1 MKNLPH
7 KMSLARIYCGLPV
20 RCLRLRQLQRSA
32 VKLTATVPPRE
43 SDPPRRW
50 IASGV
55 ADRDKLAAKPVP
67 KHDWNRAVSEAEK
80 IVGYPTSFLSLRW
93 LLSDEIANV
102 ALHLR
107 KLVGSN
113 HPLLRTAKILIYNG
127 KNNMQ
132 AWGLIVL
139 LISKAV
145 GHAPT
150 IPDLE
155 QDKSAGVLQSQRGL
169 AEITEMIRTAHL
181 VHQGLVN
188 LQPLA
193 NAGNE
198 LGSDS
203 DTIFGNKIA
212 LLSGDYLLG
221 NACLQLAGLRNQSLI
236 ELISSAVR
244 DLAESNF
251 FGERDQQNNPLP
263 SRPVESAV
271 RATGSGTEVDLSFG
285 DTVDNT
291 QPLSLAGVMG
301 NPEKE
306 WALRHILGAGS
317 LLGKS
322 CQGAMMLAGQ
332 PEALQRRGY
341 MFGKHL
347 SLAWQ
352 ACIDL
357 EPFGSEQLP
366 SGGRF
371 SLVSAPVLFHL
382 DHDPTLYDE
391 IQKGLVSVDNIDFAK
406 VHARVLH
413 GPGPERTRA
422 LQKKHSLA
430 AMAVLNELPPSDAR
444 TALQNIIL
452 AMQDI

>member
-1 MKNLPH
+1 
-7 KMSLARIYCGLPV
+7 MSLSRIYGLQA
-20 RCLRLRQLQRSA
+20 RLRMQLQRSG
-32 VKLTATVPPRE
+32 VKVFGCGRWLEVLDGQRCTFATT
-43 SDPPRRW
+43 RW
-50 IASGV
+50 CH
-55 ADRDKLAAKPVP
+55 DKLAPKPVP
-67 KHDWNRAVSEAEK
+67 KQDWNRAVSEAEK

-132 AWGLIVL
+132 TWGLIVL

-150 IPDLE
+150 VPDLE

-169 AEITEMIRTAHL
+169 AEITEMIRTAQL
-181 VHQGLVN
+181 VHQGMVN
-188 LQPLA
+188 LQPLVD
-193 NAGNE
+193 AGNE
-198 LGSDS
+198 LGNDS

-221 NACLQLAGLRNQSLI
+221 NACLQLAGLRNQALI

-251 FGERDQQNNPLP
+251 VGVRDLQNNPLP
-263 SRPVESAV
+263 SKPLARPPGEGANMD
-271 RATGSGTEVDLSFG
+271 GSDVDLSFG
-285 DTVDNT
+285 DLVDNT

-301 NPEKE
+301 DPEKE
-306 WALRHILGAGS
+306 WSLRHILGAGT

-332 PEALQRRGY
+332 SETLQRQGY

-357 EPFGSEQLP
+357 EPFSSDQLP

-382 DHDPTLYDE
+382 EHDPSLYAE
-391 IQKGLVSVDNIDFAK
+391 IEKGLESIENVNYAAI
-406 VHARVLH
+406 HAAVLK
-413 GPGPERTRA
+413 GPGLERTRV
-422 LQKKHSLA
+422 LQRKHSQA
-430 AMAVLNELPPSDAR
+430 AMNVLNELPPSDAR
-444 TALQNIIL
+444 TALQNIII

>member
-1 MKNLPH
+1 
-7 KMSLARIYCGLPV
+7 MSLARIYGLQA
-20 RCLRLRQLQRSA
+20 RLRTQLQKSV
-32 VKLTATVPPRE
+32 VKLSTNISTPQLE
-43 SDPPRRW
+43 SVPRRY
-50 IASGV
+50 IASGLV
-55 ADRDKLAAKPVP
+55 LHDKLAPKAVP

-150 IPDLE
+150 VPDLE

-188 LQPLA
+188 LQPLDG
-193 NAGNE
+193 AGNE
-198 LGSDS
+198 LGNDS

-221 NACLQLAGLRNQSLI
+221 NACLQLAGLRNQPLI

-263 SRPVESAV
+263 SRPLESPV
-271 RATGSGTEVDLSFG
+271 ATGNGSNGTNVDLSFG
-285 DTVDNT
+285 DMIDNT

-332 PEALQRRGY
+332 SEALQRRGY

-357 EPFGSEQLP
+357 EPFNSDQLP

-382 DHDPTLYDE
+382 DHDPALYSE
-391 IQKGLVSVDNIDFAK
+391 IEKGLVSIDNVDFAK
-406 VHARVLH
+406 IHAAVLK
-413 GPGPERTRA
+413 GPGLERTRE

-430 AMAVLNELPPSDAR
+430 AMDVLNELPPSDAR

>member
-1 MKNLPH
+1 
-7 KMSLARIYCGLPV
+7 MSLSRVYGMQA
-20 RCLRLRQLQRSA
+20 RLRTQLQKSA
-32 VKLTATVPPRE
+32 INVASTSPAPLVLE
-43 SDPPRRW
+43 SAAHRRW
-50 IASGV
+50 IASGTV
-55 ADRDKLAAKPVP
+55 CHEKLAAKPVQ

-113 HPLLRTAKILIYNG
+113 HPLLRTAKVLIYNG
-127 KNNMQ
+127 KSNMQ

-139 LISKAV
+139 LVSKAV

-188 LQPLA
+188 LQPMV

-198 LGSDS
+198 LGNDT

-244 DLAESNF
+244 DLTESSF
-251 FGERDQQNNPLP
+251 FGERDVQNNALP
-263 SRPVESAV
+263 SRPLE
-271 RATGSGTEVDLSFG
+271 RAGSEASVSSGMEVDLSFG
-285 DTVDNT
+285 DMVDNT

-306 WALRHILGAGS
+306 WSLRHILGAGS

-322 CQGAMMLAGQ
+322 CQGTIMLAGQ
-332 PEALQRRGY
+332 PESLQRQGY

-357 EPFGSEQLP
+357 EPFSSDQLP
-366 SGGRF
+366 PGGRF

-382 DHDPTLYDE
+382 DHEPSLYAE
-391 IQKGLVSVDNIDFAK
+391 IEKGSESVENIDYAK
-406 VHARVLH
+406 VHAAVMR
-413 GPGPERTRA
+413 GPGLEKTRA
-422 LQKKHSLA
+422 LQKRHSLA
-430 AMAVLNELPPSDAR
+430 ALTVLQEFPSSDAR
-444 TALQNIIL
+444 TALQNIIF

>member
-1 MKNLPH
+1 
-7 KMSLARIYCGLPV
+7 MSLCRIYNLQGH
-20 RCLRLRQLQRSA
+20 LRA
-32 VKLTATVPPRE
+32 VGKSLGSGPYLGKKTLNAIPTVPQLRVL
-43 SDPPRRW
+43 S
-50 IASGV
+50 STSLV
-55 ADRDKLAAKPVP
+55 RDKQTTVTAAKPVQ
-67 KHDWNRAVSEAEK
+67 KQHDWNRAVSEAEK

-113 HPLLRTAKILIYNG
+113 HPLLKTAKVLIYNG

-139 LISKAV
+139 LISKAA
-145 GHAPT
+145 GHAPS

-155 QDKSAGVLQSQRGL
+155 QDKSAGVLHSQRAL
-169 AEITEMIRTAHL
+169 AEVTEMIRTSHL

-198 LGSDS
+198 LSGESEM
-203 DTIFGNKIA
+203 IFGNKIA

-221 NACLQLAGLRNQSLI
+221 NACLQLAGLRNQELI
-236 ELISSAVR
+236 ELIASALR

-251 FGERDQQNNPLP
+251 IGDRDQQNNPLP
-263 SRPVESAV
+263 SQPIQRKE
-271 RATGSGTEVDLSFG
+271 RVDEQLDCTDLGFG
-285 DTVDNT
+285 DLEDNI
-291 QPLSLAGVMG
+291 QPMRIQDVLG

-306 WALRHILGAGS
+306 WSLRHILGAGS

-322 CQGAMMLAGQ
+322 CQGALILAGQ
-332 PEALQRRGY
+332 PVKLQKQGY
-341 MFGKHL
+341 LFGKHL

-357 EPFGSEQLP
+357 EPFTSPKLP
-366 SGGRF
+366 PGTRF
-371 SLVSAPVLFHL
+371 SLISAPVLFHL
-382 DHDPTLYDE
+382 EHDHSLYEE
-391 IQKGLVSVDNIDFAK
+391 IKEGRESVDNIDYVK
-406 VHARVLH
+406 LH
-413 GPGPERTRA
+413 SVIMKGPGPEKTRK

-430 AMAVLNELPPSDAR
+430 AMAVLNELAPSDAR

-452 AMQDI
+452 AMQDL

>member
-1 MKNLPH
+1 
-7 KMSLARIYCGLPV
+7 MSLSRICCLQAHLRMASRTTANAVLLPRHRPTAQAVNLRTISSSSLV
-20 RCLRLRQLQRSA
+20 RDKQA
-32 VKLTATVPPRE
+32 TATT
-43 SDPPRRW
+43 
-50 IASGV
+50 
-55 ADRDKLAAKPVP
+55 AKPVQ
-67 KHDWNRAVSEAEK
+67 KQHDWNRAVSEAEK

-113 HPLLRTAKILIYNG
+113 HPLLKTAKILIYNG

-145 GHAPT
+145 GHAPSV
-150 IPDLE
+150 PDLE
-155 QDKSAGVLQSQRGL
+155 QDKSAGVLHSQRAL
-169 AEITEMIRTAHL
+169 AEVTEMIRTSSL

-198 LGSDS
+198 LSGDS
-203 DTIFGNKIA
+203 EMIFGNKIA

-221 NACLQLAGLRNQSLI
+221 NACLQLAGLKNQQLI
-236 ELISSAVR
+236 ELISSSVR

-251 FGERDQQNNPLP
+251 VGDRDMQNNPLP
-263 SRPVESAV
+263 SKPEP
-271 RATGSGTEVDLSFG
+271 GTTRSSSDTLSDEDLGFG
-285 DTVDNT
+285 DLEDNT
-291 QPLSLAGVMG
+291 QPLNIKDVLG

-306 WALRHILGAGS
+306 WSLRHILSAGS

-322 CQGAMMLAGQ
+322 CQGALILAGQ
-332 PEALQRRGY
+332 PEKLQKQAY
-341 MFGKHL
+341 LFGKHL

-352 ACIDL
+352 ACIDM
-357 EPFGSEQLP
+357 EPFGSPNLTP
-366 SGGRF
+366 GGRF
-371 SLVSAPVLFHL
+371 SLISAPVLFHL
-382 DHDPTLYDE
+382 EHDPTLYEE
-391 IQKGLVSVDNIDFAK
+391 IKKGRESVDNIDYAK
-406 VHARVLH
+406 IHGSVIK
-413 GPGPERTRA
+413 GPGVEKTRN

-452 AMQDI
+452 AMQDL

>member
-1 MKNLPH
+1 
-7 KMSLARIYCGLPV
+7 MSLSRICTA
-20 RCLRLRQLQRSA
+20 QLQLRTVAKGGFQFSRSPRSLA
-32 VKLTATVPPRE
+32 VNARAFSSSSLV
-43 SDPPRRW
+43 
-50 IASGV
+50 
-55 ADRDKLAAKPVP
+55 RDKQQAATAAKPVQ
-67 KHDWNRAVSEAEK
+67 KQHDWNRAVSEAEK

-113 HPLLRTAKILIYNG
+113 HPLLKTAKILIYNG

-139 LISKAV
+139 LISKAA
-145 GHAPT
+145 GHAASV
-150 IPDLE
+150 PDLE
-155 QDKSAGVLQSQRGL
+155 QDKSAGVLHSQRAL
-169 AEITEMIRTAHL
+169 AEVTEMIRTSHL

-198 LGSDS
+198 LSGDS
-203 DTIFGNKIA
+203 EMIFGNKIA

-221 NACLQLAGLRNQSLI
+221 NACLQLAGLRNQELI
-236 ELISSAVR
+236 ELISSSVR

-251 FGERDQQNNPLP
+251 IGDRDQQNNPLP
-263 SRPVESAV
+263 SKPEQRTASPEQL
-271 RATGSGTEVDLSFG
+271 GDDLGLG
-285 DTVDNT
+285 DLEDNT
-291 QPLSLAGVMG
+291 QPMNIKDVLG

-306 WALRHILGAGS
+306 WSLRHILGAGS

-322 CQGAMMLAGQ
+322 CQGTLILAGQ
-332 PEALQRRGY
+332 PVKLQKQGY
-341 MFGKHL
+341 LFGKHL

-357 EPFGSEQLP
+357 EPFSSTNLP
-366 SGGRF
+366 PGTRF
-371 SLVSAPVLFHL
+371 SLISAPVLFHL
-382 DHDPTLYDE
+382 EHDPGLYEE
-391 IQKGLVSVDNIDFAK
+391 IKKGRDSVDNIDYAK
-406 VHARVLH
+406 IHSEVIK
-413 GPGPERTRA
+413 GPGLDKTRN

-452 AMQDI
+452 AMQDL